1 MHFRMD
7 WQSISFDWNQV
18 RAFLV
23 TAEEGSFSAASRA
36 LGLTQPTL
44 GRQVSALEDRLGVI
58 LFERLGRS
66 LSLTPSGLE
75 LLDHVRAMGD
85 AASRLS
91 LTASGQSQRIEGRV
105 CITATDVMSMY
116 LLPDALKRL
125 REVAPGIEVEVVAS
139 NDVRDLRRREADIAI
154 RHGRPEQPDLIAKL
168 LRETSVHLYASSDYL
183 DQHGRPTS
191 PSDLSEAVFIGF
203 DQSDRLLTRL
213 NETGL
218 TLTKNNFKLISES
231 GAVAWELVK
240 QGLGIGLMVKEVGD
254 RTAGVE
260 CVLPD
265 LDPITIPIWLVT
277 HRELHTSR
285 RIRLVFDLLAE
296 SLK

>member
-1 MHFRMD
+1 MHFRME

-213 NETGL
+213 NEIGL
-218 TLTKNNFKLISES
+218 TLTKNNFKLITES

-265 LDPITIPIWLVT
+265 LDPITVPIWLVT

-285 RIRLVFDLLAE
+285 RIRLVFDLLAA

>member
-1 MHFRMD
+1 MD
-7 WQSISFDWNQV
+7 WQAVTFDWNQV

-23 TAEEGSFSAASRA
+23 AAEEGSFSAASRA
-36 LGLTQPTL
+36 LRFTQPTI
-44 GRQVSALEDRLGVI
+44 GRQVSALEDRLGVT

-66 LSLTPSGLE
+66 LSLTQSGLE

-85 AASRLS
+85 AANRLA
-91 LTASGQSQRIEGRV
+91 LTASGQSQSIEGRV
-105 CITATDVMSMY
+105 SITATDVVSMY
-116 LLPDALKRL
+116 LLPDVLKQL

-168 LRETSVHLYASSDYL
+168 LRVTSAHLYASSDYL

-203 DQSDRLLTRL
+203 EQSDRLLNGL
-213 NETGL
+213 NEIGL

-231 GAVAWELVK
+231 GAVAWELVR
-240 QGLGIGLMVKEVGD
+240 QGLGIGVMAKDVGD
-254 RTAGVE
+254 RTPGVE

-265 LDPITIPIWLVT
+265 LDPLTFPIWLVT

-285 RIRLVFDLLAE
+285 RIRLVFDLLAA
-296 SLK
+296 SLT

>member
-1 MHFRMD
+1 ME

-23 TAEEGSFSAASRA
+23 TAEEGSFSAAGRA

-44 GRQVSALEDRLGVI
+44 GRQVSALEDRLGVT

-105 CITATDVMSMY
+105 CITATDVVSMY
-116 LLPDALKRL
+116 LLPDVLKRL
-125 REVAPGIEVEVVAS
+125 REVAPGIEIEVVAS

-213 NETGL
+213 NEIGL
-218 TLTKNNFKLISES
+218 TLTKNNFKLITES

-265 LDPITIPIWLVT
+265 LDPITVPIWLVT

-285 RIRLVFDLLAE
+285 RIRLVFDLLAA